1 MTSKLEWMV
10 FLLMTNFIYQ
20 SSQEEIMETLKNCS
34 RPPQIEGVAQFIQ
47 IGEKWIELNET
58 EQESF
63 EVGTTVSFQCQS
75 PGLEVL
81 EGMPDIT
88 CSSGQWPEVH
98 TSCLGVEE
106 KLTITPV
113 NLPRKVQHD
122 GSITVFLPPMT
133 LDRNVTITCQLRR
146 PREPDLL
153 FTHIQQEEGR
163 AVALPER
170 GDSIHPKKYLTL
182 SPANESDSGEF
193 DCTDMDR
200 TNQHPVTI
208 QFENLLVE
216 GCPVNVTKQTD
227 QGMNDTEV
235 CWGLPIL
242 HADVIA
248 EITANFNSG
257 DRFQI
262 GVSTVTITAATGSG
276 TFDVCTFHVN
286 IVDKELPRIEGCPG
300 NILTNAE
307 PSQNFAHVT
316 WEEPIV
322 NDNSG
327 EVFIT
332 GMNFTEDDNAFLIGE
347 TIVTYEARDRYE
359 NVNTC
364 NFTVTV
370 RDVEPPRLQCPE
382 SQRVVLATDEGT
394 AIIDWP
400 NPNVTDN
407 SGYVNPQQSG
417 ADRGRNYPPGIHT
430 INYTVQDGNGNT
442 AKCSFI
448 VEIVDE
454 QPPTIMGCPANK
466 KYIINPSV
474 QESIEATWTVPT
486 VSDNTGSVNIQY
498 SHEPGDTFTPGR
510 HDIYVI
516 ATDASNNEETCHFK
530 INVKEGKCVLL
541 HNMSLMWEVS
551 NPGLR
556 IPSRQVCSVMTSN
569 AGLPRAY
576 RNCTFYQRLGGLWS
590 AGAEVTDC
598 GLPRNNVTL
607 QELKDYPV
615 DEFTAEDVALSLS
628 DIVSR
633 LNVTRLDDTDV
644 ILIADIIDEIVET
657 RVPSQNILESILA
670 TVEMVYLTEN
680 EISIAG
686 EKSQVSTR
694 ITLALEQQVTTL
706 SKSGMELT
714 IETESIVVRT
724 ATVENSSASIGK
736 TAFEIKPVHH
746 SASMPGSSAGI
757 PTVKLPLE
765 EIHRTVN
772 ASLTDPIEAL
782 HLGFI
787 YYENPVL
794 FVQAEIG
801 ARSRNPLLKGNVTG
815 GIISASVGDLTIQ
828 GLRQSVEI
836 VFPLNSS
843 ENLSSLPAQCVFWD
857 FNLGANGGG
866 WSNKGCWLVEQTNEF
881 IVCHSDHLTHF
892 AVLMDFTGHGGE
904 SAALDILTK
913 IGCVLSIAGL
923 LITII
928 TFVAFRTLRNSR
940 HRQILINHCISLLLL
955 YIVFLAGIDSNI
967 SFVCMASAILLHY
980 FMLTTMFWMAVEAHN
995 MYMYLVKVFQRDVRR
1010 FILKASIL
1018 AWGVPLLITTASV
1031 LSSYEQYKSEEYCF
1045 PNPGINL
1052 YLSLLLPICLVMV
1065 HNFVIFSMVVCRLV
1079 FTDVAGKAVT
1089 QSRKQQLVTRLQNA
1103 MCMSVL
1109 MGLSW
1114 SLGLLVV
1121 AHPTFIFQ
1129 LLFCI
1134 VNSLQGLAVFI
1145 LFCVRVSDVRTAY
1158 KTCMPWL
1165 DVELNIRGQSY
1176 KVQERSIHHNR
1187 GRYLNGDDP
1196 LWLVNSDKVVN
1207 ALSWPSD
1214 TPGLEGY
1221 MHLQFE
1227 RQLSSN
1233 TDTTRVSSNSFSF
1246 QRSNSR
1252 FSRT

>member
-58 EQESF
+58 DQESF

-81 EGMPDIT
+81 EGMPENT
-88 CSSGQWPEVH
+88 CSSGGQWPEVP

-106 KLTITPV
+106 KLTITP
-113 NLPRKVQHD
+113 NLPLKVQHD
-122 GSITVFLPPMT
+122 GSITVFLPP
-133 LDRNVTITCQLRR
+133 DRNVTITCQLRR

-153 FTHIQQEEGR
+153 FKHIQQEEGR
-163 AVALPER
+163 AVAFPVR
-170 GDSIHPKKYLTL
+170 GDSIHPEKYLTL

-193 DCTDMDR
+193 VCTDMDR
-200 TNQHPVTI
+200 TNSHPLTI

-235 CWGLPIL
+235 RWDLPIF

-262 GVSTVTITAATGSG
+262 GVYTVNITAATGSG

-286 IVDKELPRIEGCPG
+286 IV
-300 NILTNAE
+300 
-307 PSQNFAHVT
+307 
-316 WEEPIV
+316 
-322 NDNSG
+322 
-327 EVFIT
+327 
-332 GMNFTEDDNAFLIGE
+332 
-347 TIVTYEARDRYE
+347 
-359 NVNTC
+359 
-364 NFTVTV
+364 
-370 RDVEPPRLQCPE
+370 
-382 SQRVVLATDEGT
+382 
-394 AIIDWP
+394 
-400 NPNVTDN
+400 
-407 SGYVNPQQSG
+407 
-417 ADRGRNYPPGIHT
+417 
-430 INYTVQDGNGNT
+430 
-442 AKCSFI
+442 
-448 VEIVDE
+448 
-454 QPPTIMGCPANK
+454 
-466 KYIINPSV
+466 
-474 QESIEATWTVPT
+474 
-486 VSDNTGSVNIQY
+486 
-498 SHEPGDTFTPGR
+498 
-510 HDIYVI
+510 
-516 ATDASNNEETCHFK
+516 
-530 INVKEGKCVLL
+530 
-541 HNMSLMWEVS
+541 
-551 NPGLR
+551 
-556 IPSRQVCSVMTSN
+556 

-923 LITII
+923 LITVI

-1089 QSRKQQLVTRLQNA
+1089 RSRKQQLVTRLQNA

-1114 SLGLLVV
+1114 SLGFLVV

-1187 GRYLNGDDP
+1187 GLYLNGDDP

-1233 TDTTRVSSNSFSF
+1233 TDTTRVS
-1246 QRSNSR
+1246 
-1252 FSRT
+1252 